1 MAAVVLLGQT
11 HLQTAQMV
19 LAEIRAE
26 MLGQMAALQIRKQVA
41 VVVVQVVREPMQLVV
56 QVALVV

>member
-1 MAAVVLLGQT
+1 MAAAVLLGQT